1 MRVRA
6 DPSVIIRIRNII
18 IIVTRIVRIVSTTRQ
33 RLCTERK
40 RFIHETLIL
49 KFVFRIFYL

>member
-18 IIVTRIVRIVSTTRQ
+18 IVTRIIRIVSTTRQ

-49 KFVFRIFYL
+49 KFVF